1 MNFRLSGGGK
11 SSVIAS
17 RYYDYYYVYRI
28 TLILYIHLVHA
39 IYIYMKPVIPMY
51 QPWGRRTRVLVE
63 VEVGM
68 SWQHLITLQVYA
80 MILMS

>member
-1 MNFRLSGGGK
+1 MIIIMYIGLH
-11 SSVIAS
+11 
-17 RYYDYYYVYRI
+17 
-28 TLILYIHLVHA
+28 LYCIYTWYMP
-39 IYIYMKPVIPMY
+39 YIYMKPVIPMY

-80 MILMS
+80 MMLMS